1 MDDITWLK
9 KLRSLQRSL
18 SFSTDVKEMV
28 PSWIMEF
35 GSSVS
40 VRKIRA
46 KINIL
51 PTNKIFVKNMVGL
64 KVLIA
69 MEDLC

>member
-1 MDDITWLK
+1 
-9 KLRSLQRSL
+9 
-18 SFSTDVKEMV
+18 
-28 PSWIMEF
+28 MEF

-46 KINIL
+46 KINLL

-69 MEDLC
+69 TYVKKVIIGLFQSLKN

>member
-1 MDDITWLK
+1 M
-9 KLRSLQRSL
+9 QRSL

-40 VRKIRA
+40 VRKLHA
-46 KINIL
+46 KTTLL
-51 PTNKIFVKNMVGL
+51 PTNKIFVKNMVSL

-69 MEDLC
+69 MKDLC